1 MNALMTI
8 DEVASYFKTSKY
20 TIYRLIQR
28 KEIPAS
34 KIGNQWRFKR
44 EELDEWLKTN
54 SVTTEEY
61 QSKSG
66 GSQETRQE

>member
-8 DEVASYFKTSKY
+8 EEVASYFKTSKY

-44 EELDEWLKTN
+44 EDIDEWLKTN
-54 SVTTEEY
+54 AVTTDDDRGDRG
-61 QSKSG
+61 SG
-66 GSQETRQE
+66 KRR